1 MNNIV
6 EVHIGKVQKRF
17 RKYLSLILKSKY
29 NRAIADELIQTY
41 IDVRYYNYGADNNI
55 KFFYR
60 RIYDALVNKAY
71 KMIEKDKD
79 KMQTIENTVIF
90 FQYFFYFDYVRSN
103 LEIEEVIGLIAEKRI
118 TRLKIRMS
126 ETDSFVK
133 EFTKLVKEHIRETEE
148 NLYVYDDEVFSLDF
162 RRVDPKKSKF
172 YWVDLLYDIE
182 FPEIFSKEAIN
193 EVFMTDI
200 IAEDKLFVEYPMITS
215 AALKDILVGNFSRIF
230 IVDFA
235 VDLLKKKKKI
245 EQLLEVFENQAA
257 QDKIFLRVKYNEFM
271 ENKEGIYSLMKRGF
285 KFALVTNEVMKTLS
299 NDELKILDVFSC
311 IISNSNDVNIKKYDR
326 KKLLIENI

>member
-6 EVHIGKVQKRF
+6 EVDIGKVQKRF

-118 TRLKIRMS
+118 TR
-126 ETDSFVK
+126 
-133 EFTKLVKEHIRETEE
+133 
-148 NLYVYDDEVFSLDF
+148 
-162 RRVDPKKSKF
+162 
-172 YWVDLLYDIE
+172 
-182 FPEIFSKEAIN
+182 
-193 EVFMTDI
+193 
-200 IAEDKLFVEYPMITS
+200 
-215 AALKDILVGNFSRIF
+215 
-230 IVDFA
+230 
-235 VDLLKKKKKI
+235 
-245 EQLLEVFENQAA
+245 
-257 QDKIFLRVKYNEFM
+257 
-271 ENKEGIYSLMKRGF
+271 
-285 KFALVTNEVMKTLS
+285 
-299 NDELKILDVFSC
+299 
-311 IISNSNDVNIKKYDR
+311 
-326 KKLLIENI
+326 